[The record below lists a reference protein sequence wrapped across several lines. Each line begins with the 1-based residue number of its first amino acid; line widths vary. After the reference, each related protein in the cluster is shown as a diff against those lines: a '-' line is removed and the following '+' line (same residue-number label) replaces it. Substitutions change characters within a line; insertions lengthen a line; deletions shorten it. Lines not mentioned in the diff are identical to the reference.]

1 MFGKNNFI
9 KAVCILTIALFSIF
23 AFSGCDDSSSSL
35 SDNSSDTSSEN
46 ISFLELLEAL
56 QNDTDIPFTI
66 NDNAKKM
73 LKENEELF
81 VGNGQ
86 YDLHPFTDFS
96 LDYRMLSKNIDK
108 YGDKLIFVPEAYV
121 MSISET
127 TIGDKPFT
135 ETQLMDENEFVYY
148 VLSEASYDDIYEDD
162 VVSFY
167 GLPLGDTSFDNV
179 SGGTTLAIV
188 FAGCSMRK
196 LY

>member
-9 KAVCILTIALFSIF
+9 KAVSILTIALFSIF

-46 ISFLELLEAL
+46 ISFLELLEEL
-56 QNDTDIPFTI
+56 QNGSVVPFTI

-73 LKENEELF
+73 LKENEDLF
-81 VGNGQ
+81 TGNGV

-108 YGDKLIFVPEAYV
+108 YGDKLIFVPELYV

-127 TIGDKPFT
+127 TIGDKIFT

-148 VLSEASYDDIYEDD
+148 VFSEASYDDIYEDD
-162 VVSFY
+162 IVSFY
-167 GLPLGDTSFDNV
+167 GLPLGQTSFENV
-179 SGGTTLAIV
+179 GGGTTLAIV